1 MLINM
6 CNFQIIFWYYD
17 AYSTHYMRRCIVVCL
32 AAAKQNFS
40 TKDCTK
46 EKLEVELKSWF
57 DNARDRGEGGRKKKQ
72 QNAPPGPVAVNNNVV
87 NALPIAVNN
96 VNALPVTTEAVGINS
111 IVLRVDASDAT
122 TSAVN
127 LGM

>member
-1 MLINM
+1 M
-6 CNFQIIFWYYD
+6 
-17 AYSTHYMRRCIVVCL
+17 CL

-46 EKLEVELKSWF
+46 DCTKEKLEIELKNWF
-57 DNARDRGEGGRKKKQ
+57 DNARDRGEGGRKMKQ
-72 QNAPPGPVAVNNNVV
+72 QDAPPEPVAVNNNVV
-87 NALPIAVNN
+87 NALPVAVNS

-111 IVLRVDASDAT
+111 IVLRFDASDAS
-122 TSAVN
+122 TSAVD